1 MDQRVPLANQGKFE
15 DPKVTADGSPRATVA
30 LTHPETLWFNTGTLC
45 NITCEGCYIESSPTN
60 DALAYMTRGEVAGYL
75 DQIKARGWPV
85 TEIGFTGGEPFM
97 NPDFPAMMRDAL
109 SAGYEVLVLTNAM
122 APMMRPLVRTKLAQ
136 LLKGFAG
143 RITLRVSMDHWTAE
157 GHDAVRG
164 KGSFAATLKGLD
176 WLRDE
181 GATIAI
187 AGRARWQE
195 SEAEA
200 RAGYGALFAEH
211 GYPVDA
217 ENPGQLVI
225 FPEMDVT
232 VEVPE
237 ITTACWGILDKS
249 PRDVMCA
256 SSRMVVKRKGQH
268 PSVVSCTLLPYEQA
282 FDLGPTL
289 ADAERPVGPTH
300 RVHPHAEAADR
311 DAPCLP
317 VVTRDDGTE
326 DGKTSVSYWYYAGE
340 TLVAVDAMNDPRAYM
355 VGKRLIEGGKS
366 PDPEA
371 VGNPETDLKAL
382 LKA

>member
-60 DALAYMTRGEVAGYL
+60 DALAYMTRGEVSGYL
-75 DQIKARGWPV
+75 DQIKSRGWPV

-109 SAGYEVLVLTNAM
+109 STGYEVLVLTNAM

-289 ADAERPVGPTH
+289 ADAERPVALN
-300 RVHPHAEAADR
+300 HPHCAKF
-311 DAPCLP
+311 CVL
-317 VVTRDDGTE
+317 
-326 DGKTSVSYWYYAGE
+326 
-340 TLVAVDAMNDPRAYM
+340 
-355 VGKRLIEGGKS
+355 GGAS
-366 PDPEA
+366 CSA
-371 VGNPETDLKAL
+371 
-382 LKA
+382 